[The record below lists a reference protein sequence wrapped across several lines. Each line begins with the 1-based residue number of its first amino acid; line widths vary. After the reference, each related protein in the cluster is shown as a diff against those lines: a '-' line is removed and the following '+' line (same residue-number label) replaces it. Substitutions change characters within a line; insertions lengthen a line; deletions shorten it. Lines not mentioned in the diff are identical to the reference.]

1 MPMRK
6 IALNFYGVIVIARD
20 VYRSAVRERM
30 MYGFLLLALLFILMA
45 NVPFMV
51 GDPRV
56 FENQA
61 PETAALEIGFVAINI
76 FTLLIAVFVSLG
88 TLQSFLSRERL
99 IFLLTKPVRRW
110 QIMEGLLLGLI
121 EMVFLNWCLMTAGLW
136 LVVVS
141 QTKSFGF
148 YVWSGLGVTA
158 LLGVLYVILIVFFYT
173 LIPNAIAGVLTILIF
188 IAGFGASMAQ
198 QIIAQKISQPFLKT
212 AVLFGLGLLP
222 KINALFGL
230 SMRELGLFD
239 INIRPT
245 PLLGHTFLVIGG
257 INVLACLRFRRFG
270 RT

>member
-1 MPMRK
+1 MPMHK
-6 IALNFYGVIVIARD
+6 IVWGLGGVIVIARD
-20 VYRSAVRERM
+20 VYRLAARERM

-99 IFLLTKPVRRW
+99 IFLLAKPVRRW

-121 EMVFLNWCLMTAGLW
+121 EMVFLNWCLMTTGLW
-136 LVVVS
+136 LVIVS

-148 YVWSGLGVTA
+148 HVWSGLSVAA
-158 LLGVLYVILIVFFYT
+158 LLGALYVTLVVFFYM
-173 LIPNAIAGVLTILIF
+173 LIPNALAGVLAIFIL

-198 QIIAQKISQPFLKT
+198 HVILQKLSHPFLKT
-212 AVLFGLGLLP
+212 AALFGLGILP

-230 SMRELGLFD
+230 SMRELALFD
-239 INIRPT
+239 INIRAA
-245 PLLGHTFLVIGG
+245 PLLGHTCLVIGG
-257 INVLACLRFRRFG
+257 LNVLACLRFRGFG
-270 RT
+270 RA